1 MATPNQMPRK
11 TNPLHLQILGGLI
24 ETKAVSWDR
33 KSLSK
38 GKDGKEVVESTKVQ
52 HQALR
57 SPLAQN
63 VSALNVERAAAGWT
77 K

>member
-11 TNPLHLQILGGLI
+11 TNPLHLQLLAGLI
-24 ETKAVSWDR
+24 ETAPVSWTR
-33 KSLSK
+33 KTLGK
-38 GKDGKEVVESTKVQ
+38 DKDGKEVVESTKVQ

>member
-11 TNPLHLQILGGLI
+11 TNPLHLQLLAGLI
-24 ETKAVSWDR
+24 ETAPVSWTR
-33 KSLSK
+33 KTLGK
-38 GKDGKEVVESTKVQ
+38 DKDGKEIVQSTKVTRLG
-52 HQALR
+52 LR

-63 VSALNVERAAAGWT
+63 VSEDNAERAAAGWI